1 MPKPVFNS
9 DITQSFARYFTTAQD
24 EFKGGTLFGVTSDEV
39 EYLCENENVKFYQT
53 EDACSNGDDFYFIA
67 QINDPEYEVKEEY
80 NVNGFGKEKLKSRV
94 CIPRMSFS
102 TQVDTYVRG
111 KLYETIG
118 ANEEMLV
125 DFETTYTGYRAT
137 NILIEEEKIVLEGGI
152 LWYMTI
158 SFLLPDILPTTGTT
172 PCCRANVY
180 AEAPYSSDCPPEPE
194 DPELC
199 EAMSIDLSESAG
211 NINLTIND
219 PFGSPQSAWTFYP
232 AGGGSPISLGTN
244 LTSVMPPGFGIIK
257 VVVTVGGCKKN
268 ASYSYL
274 DPCTGF
280 TVSASNTSGV
290 LTANVDAAH
299 TPVDSYAWEYSED
312 GVSYSALGTSN
323 TQIAS
328 EGAGYYKVTVVNG
341 ECELEAIVNVSEG
354 AICELE
360 GEITKEGNVLT
371 FESESLD
378 IVGYQ
383 WYVDTGEGSV
393 LGICLHV
400 YTAECHLIAS
410 LA

>member
-1 MPKPVFNS
+1 MPTPVFNS

-125 DFETTYTGYRAT
+125 DFETTWTGYRAT
-137 NILIEEEKIVLEGGI
+137 NILIETEEKIVLEGGI

-158 SFLLPDILPTTGTT
+158 SFLLPDVLPTTGTT

-180 AEAPYSSDCPPEPE
+180 AEAPYNSDCPPEPE
-194 DPELC
+194 NPELC
-199 EAMSIDLSESAG
+199 DLMSIELAESGG

-299 TPVDSYAWEYSED
+299 KI
-312 GVSYSALGTSN
+312 GR
-323 TQIAS
+323 AS
-328 EGAGYYKVTVVNG
+328 CRERV
-341 ECELEAIVNVSEG
+341 
-354 AICELE
+354 
-360 GEITKEGNVLT
+360 
-371 FESESLD
+371 
-378 IVGYQ
+378 
-383 WYVDTGEGSV
+383 
-393 LGICLHV
+393 
-400 YTAECHLIAS
+400 
-410 LA
+410 